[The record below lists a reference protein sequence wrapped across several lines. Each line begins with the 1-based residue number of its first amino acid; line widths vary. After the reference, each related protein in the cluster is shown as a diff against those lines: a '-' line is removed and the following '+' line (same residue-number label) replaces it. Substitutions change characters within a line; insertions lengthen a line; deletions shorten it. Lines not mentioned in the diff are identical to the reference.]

1 MAVNSSRSMNKDL
14 QHGLNDGLFK
24 SLSPDR
30 GGEVEMQAIHERA
43 MMLQAQYDM
52 NDIKMA
58 VVQTAQYN

>member
-1 MAVNSSRSMNKDL
+1 MAVNSSRSMNEDL
-14 QHGLNDGLFK
+14 QHGINDGVFK

-30 GGEVEMQAIHERA
+30 GGEVEMQDVRERA

>member
-1 MAVNSSRSMNKDL
+1 MNEDL
-14 QHGLNDGLFK
+14 QHGINDGVFK
-24 SLSPDR
+24 SLPPDR
-30 GGEVEMQAIHERA
+30 GGEVEMQDVRERA